1 VKDFMHGFKA
11 AVVTVR
17 TEQWITIEQ
26 FSDYTHY
33 VPNDSSFYI
42 RTYALLYILSLQPE
56 TADK

>member
-1 VKDFMHGFKA
+1 MHGFKA